1 MQEEQL
7 KLSTYSQLNTSQSEL
22 GQSLNKMSVLKD
34 LNLKIEKPTALSRL
48 SQSISQSKSLSNYKP
63 KSQSELQQ
71 MFE

>member
-1 MQEEQL
+1 
-7 KLSTYSQLNTSQSEL
+7 
-22 GQSLNKMSVLKD
+22 MSVLKD